1 MKYVGIWNF
10 DSIRTMNESDE
21 FVYLNAEEYLKSPM
35 PYIDE
40 SDEEAVADEIKE
52 RKQIIGSKIEICE
65 DGSLYMLI
73 PLPEGVTKEEVDEA
87 VSSGGIVLRRGMISG
102 GQMGW
107 EERDGEFWYS
117 TGMGEDDWTKGSE
130 DGYLNVMLSRYTKAE

>member
-10 DSIRTMNESDE
+10 DSIRTMNASDE

-87 VSSGGIVLRRGMISG
+87 VSSGGIRR
-102 GQMGW
+102 
-107 EERDGEFWYS
+107 
-117 TGMGEDDWTKGSE
+117 
-130 DGYLNVMLSRYTKAE
+130 SRCSCCLVGRLDEG